1 MPRSLSSRCSLLANL
16 LPPDPNGTGHRDNG
30 GRPGPLSRLIAYL
43 LLVRSLAGLYHTA
56 VAYKRFVD
64 NVLIEIGRTFL
75 WGVTVGP
82 DAALFSGLAGHGLS
96 PSLKGHEK
104 CMTLLASSQSA
115 TVGCK

>member
-1 MPRSLSSRCSLLANL
+1 LL
-16 LPPDPNGTGHRDNG
+16 TYFHRTPTERAIGIVVDVQAHFQKKKK
-30 GRPGPLSRLIAYL
+30 RFIAYL
-43 LLVRSLAGLYHTA
+43 LVLSLAGLYHAA
-56 VAYKRFVD
+56 VVYKRFVD

-104 CMTLLASSQSA
+104 CMILLASPQSA
-115 TVGCK
+115 TAGCR